1 MNERGVPV
9 RLDPGLEHD
18 DEADL
23 LELARRARACAGNV
37 PAAIALAA
45 DLGTELPLP
54 MRGSTARL
62 WESLATIAAVDLTTA
77 RVIEPHLD
85 ALAILSQ
92 APAVDLAAL
101 DGNGADG
108 AAGHGGPG
116 PGRPGGN
123 AGTGRHEGSAER
135 RSWGVF
141 AAESRDVHVQAGRSG
156 TGWVLSGTKPWCS
169 LAGSLT
175 HAVVTARTDAGR
187 QAFAVDLR
195 GPRVRADDGG
205 WTARGLAGVPSG
217 PVSFAHVPAVPVG
230 GTGWYLDRPGFA
242 WGGVGVAAIWF
253 GAASAIARRVYA
265 HCREREADQIACLQ
279 LGLIDGQLSSARNA
293 LALAARQA
301 DGTSASANPAL
312 AAGRARAAVVGA
324 AEAVLELAG
333 HAMGPGPLAFEP
345 EHAARTADLG
355 LYLRQDHAE
364 RSTAAL
370 GRALLDQETAPW

>member
-1 MNERGVPV
+1 MNEDGVPV
-9 RLDPGLEHD
+9 RLNPGFAD
-18 DEADL
+18 DDGGL
-23 LELARRARACAGNV
+23 GQLALRARACVGDV
-37 PAAIALAA
+37 PAAIALAS
-45 DLGTELPLP
+45 DLGAELPLP
-54 MRGSTARL
+54 MRGGTARL

-92 APAVDLAAL
+92 APAVDLTVL
-101 DGNGADG
+101 DGAHPEGAHADNGA
-108 AAGHGGPG
+108 
-116 PGRPGGN
+116 
-123 AGTGRHEGSAER
+123 GSTER

-141 AAESRDVHVQAGRSG
+141 AAETKDVHLQARTSG

-175 HAVVTARTDAGR
+175 HAVVTARTEAGR

-195 GPRVRADDGG
+195 APRVRVDGG
-205 WTARGLAGVPSG
+205 GWAARGLAGVPSG
-217 PVSFAHVPAVPVG
+217 PVSFAHVPAVPLG
-230 GTGWYLDRPGFA
+230 GTGWYVARPGFA

-265 HCREREADQIACLQ
+265 HCREREADQIACLH
-279 LGLIDGQLSSARNA
+279 LGLIDGWLSSARNA

-301 DGTSASANPAL
+301 DGASPAPDPAL

-324 AEAVLELAG
+324 AEAVLTLAG

-370 GRALLDQETAPW
+370 GRQLLDQEAAPW